1 MLSSFLL
8 LYSSAYISL
17 ISLRVI
23 SSSYLF
29 GVAAFLT
36 KLTPFSRVTKMRRIV
51 SLNSMCV
58 WYERQNDW
66 RRSAAMF
73 L

>member
-1 MLSSFLL
+1 MLL
-8 LYSSAYISL
+8 LP
-17 ISLRVI
+17 
-23 SSSYLF
+23 SSYLF

-36 KLTPFSRVTKMRRIV
+36 KLTPFSRVVKMRRMV

-66 RRSAAMF
+66 SRSAAMF